1 MPKKQSD
8 NKKAMIKVNM
18 LMEPSKEDI
27 DDEKEDK
34 T

>member
-8 NKKAMIKVNM
+8 NKKAVIKVIM
-18 LMEPSKEDI
+18 LMEPSKEDK
-27 DDEKEDK
+27 DDKEDK